1 MRALPNVLNVFKC
14 PIGHWWTLVTLEQGM
29 AKLNLRKN
37 PFENFELFDERA
49 DGRTLREHDKLFKDR
64 AEIIQRIE
72 YAIRGSRSYKV
83 ALHGDLGIGK
93 SSVLNKILYD
103 LREKSYFVVKYR
115 VNEVAASDPSHFERD
130 LLKAFGEAVIREL
143 QRSKGLRGFLE
154 SVFKSKSKRNAKQLA
169 LLAIL
174 YSSGQITI
182 TEGKMDTSAIS
193 ATVGIPFLKTGLSD
207 EETRYIEIARSEDL
221 SHMVFEKLTRELIAA
236 ISEVE
241 YTGSIIAIDEVDKIE
256 DQKLETKILTLVKD
270 TFYPSAISHILLVM
284 ATRNGRKKIH
294 SDIFNYELIRPLSN
308 DEVVEFLKEL
318 YKSNAID
325 QQIPL
330 NHIVDKSVIETIYSK
345 NSGKIRNILN
355 DLFNCVVTAVTLGA
369 SKIDQTVYNK
379 ALIGDPLY
387 SYLKTLGKEETEYKV
402 LKYLLEEEWTHSRD
416 SKAIETCDV
425 SRSSLNV
432 ILNKLH
438 ERKILISKKEKQ
450 RKITFSIDPSLREL
464 VQNALA

>member
-1 MRALPNVLNVFKC
+1 
-14 PIGHWWTLVTLEQGM
+14 VTLEQGLT
-29 AKLNLRKN
+29 KLNLRKN

-49 DGRTLREHDKLFKDR
+49 EDKTLREHEKLFKNR
-64 AEIIQRIE
+64 TEIIQKIE
-72 YAIRGSRSYKV
+72 YAIMGSRSYKV

-93 SSVLNKILYD
+93 SSTLNKILYD
-103 LREKSYFVVKYR
+103 LRKRNYFCVKYR
-115 VNEVAASDPSHFERD
+115 VNETAASDPSHFERD

-143 QRSKGLRGFLE
+143 QRNKGLRGLLE
-154 SVFKSKSKRNAKQLA
+154 SVVKSKTKRNAKQLA

-174 YSSGQITI
+174 YSSGQIKI

-193 ATVGIPFLKTGLSD
+193 ATVGLPFLKSDISD

-241 YTGSIIAIDEVDKIE
+241 YVGSVIAIDEVDKIE

-284 ATRNGRKKIH
+284 ATRNGRKEIH
-294 SDIFNYELIRPLSN
+294 PDIFHYELIRPLSN

-318 YKSNAID
+318 YKLDAID
-325 QQIPL
+325 QRIPMD
-330 NHIVDKSVIETIYSK
+330 HFVDKSVVETIYNK
-345 NSGKIRNILN
+345 NQGKIRSILN
-355 DLFNCVVTAVTLGA
+355 DLFNCVVTGVTLSS

-387 SYLKTLGKEETEYKV
+387 SYLKTLSKEEAEYKV
-402 LKYLLEEEWTHSRD
+402 LKYILDEGGTHSRD
-416 SKAIETCDV
+416 SKAIQTCNV
-425 SRSSLNV
+425 SRSSLSV
-432 ILNKLH
+432 ILKKLH
-438 ERKILISKKEKQ
+438 ELKILIPQKEKQ
-450 RKITFSIDPSLREL
+450 RKITYSIDPSLREL
-464 VQNALA
+464 VKRALA